1 MQPKS
6 PKEDKQSDLFRERLD
21 NILNRRHE
29 LYRLAELIDW
39 DVFEKEFGKFYA
51 AKKGRPGIPIRLM
64 VGLSYLGHTYGLSDQ
79 AVVEKW
85 VENPY
90 WQFFCGE
97 TYFQHQ
103 LPIDSSSMSRWRK
116 RIGEKGCELI
126 LAETL
131 SAGLN
136 SGAVKESSLKRI
148 NVDTTVQ
155 PKAIRYPTDSRSYNR
170 CRERLV
176 SLAQKYG
183 IKLRQS
189 YSRLG
194 PRALRKA
201 SSYAHARQF
210 KRAKKEIR
218 SLKTY
223 LGRVY
228 RDILRKILHD
238 PDLHAEFH
246 EELELTERML
256 DQQRQDKN
264 KLYSI
269 HAPEVECIAKGK
281 VHKKYEFGV
290 KVSVAT
296 TSRDNFV
303 VGMQALPGNPFDG
316 HTLAGALDQVSRL
329 TGVVPERCYV
339 DRGYRGHDVKKT
351 SVFISGQRRGV
362 TPTIRKELKRRSAV
376 EPIIGH
382 MKEDGKLGRN
392 WLKGSLGDKINALLC
407 GAGHNLRII
416 LRKLKELL
424 SFFVLIFLSG
434 ENRKKNTCQT
444 SEINWAI
451 YV

>member
-1 MQPKS
+1 MQPSSK
-6 PKEDKQSDLFRERLD
+6 KDDLRLDFFRERLE
-21 NILNRRHE
+21 NILNRNHE
-29 LYRLAELIDW
+29 LYRLAGLISW
-39 DVFEKEFGKFYA
+39 DVFEQEFGIFYSA
-51 AKKGRPGIPIRLM
+51 QKGRPGIPIRLM
-64 VGLSYLGHTYGLSDQ
+64 VGLTYLGHAYGLSDE
-79 AVVEKW
+79 AVVAGW

-90 WQFFCGE
+90 WQYFCGE
-97 TYFQHQ
+97 TYFQHR
-103 LPIDSSSMSRWRK
+103 LPIDSSSMSRWRN
-116 RIGEKGCELI
+116 RIGEKGCEKI

-131 SAGLN
+131 QAGLR
-136 SGAVKESSLKRI
+136 SGAVKETSLKRV

-155 PKAIRYPTDSRSYNR
+155 PKAVRYPTDSRSYNR

-176 SLAQKYG
+176 RLADKHG

-189 YSRLG
+189 YARLG

-201 SSYAHARQF
+201 FSYAHARQF

-218 SLKTY
+218 RLKTY

-228 RDILRKILHD
+228 RDILRNVLDD

-256 DQQRQDKN
+256 DQQKQDKN

-290 KVSVAT
+290 KVSVTT

-316 HTLAGALDQVSRL
+316 HTLAEALEQVNRVA
-329 TGVVPERCYV
+329 GVVPERCYV
-339 DRGYRGHDVKKT
+339 DRGYRGHGVEDS

-362 TPTIRKELKRRSAV
+362 TPTIKKELRRRSAV

-407 GAGHNLRII
+407 GAGHNMRII
-416 LRKLKELL
+416 LRKLRELL
-424 SFFVLIFLSG
+424 SFFALIFLIGKIRSQDTWQS
-434 ENRKKNTCQT
+434 N
-444 SEINWAI
+444 EIEPASCG
-451 YV
+451 

>member
-1 MQPKS
+1 MQPSSK
-6 PKEDKQSDLFRERLD
+6 KDDLRLDLFRERLE
-21 NILNRRHE
+21 NILNRNHE
-29 LYRLAELIDW
+29 LYRLAGLITW
-39 DVFEKEFGKFYA
+39 DVFEQEFGKFYS

-64 VGLSYLGHTYGLSDQ
+64 VGLTYLGHAYGLSDE
-79 AVVEKW
+79 AVVAGW

-90 WQFFCGE
+90 WQYFCGE
-97 TYFQHQ
+97 TYFQHR

-116 RIGEKGCELI
+116 RIGEKGSEKI

-131 SAGLN
+131 KAGLR
-136 SGAVKESSLKRI
+136 SGAVKETSLKRV

-155 PKAIRYPTDSRSYNR
+155 PKAVRYPTDSRSYNR

-176 SLAQKYG
+176 RLADKHG

-189 YSRLG
+189 YARLG

-218 SLKTY
+218 RLKTY

-228 RDILRKILHD
+228 RDVLRNVLDD

-256 DQQRQDKN
+256 DQQKEDKN

-316 HTLAGALDQVSRL
+316 HTLAEALEQVNRVS
-329 TGVVPERCYV
+329 GVVPERCYV
-339 DRGYRGHDVKKT
+339 DRGYRGHGVEDS

-362 TPTIRKELKRRSAV
+362 TPTIKKELRRRSAV

-407 GAGHNLRII
+407 GAGHNMRII
-416 LRKLKELL
+416 LRKLRELL
-424 SFFVLIFLSG
+424 SFFALIFQIGKLRPQDTWQS
-434 ENRKKNTCQT
+434 N
-444 SEINWAI
+444 EIELASCS
-451 YV
+451 

>member
-1 MQPKS
+1 M
-6 PKEDKQSDLFRERLD
+6 ELFRERLE
-21 NILNRRHE
+21 NILNRNHE
-29 LYRLAELIDW
+29 LYRLAGLIDW
-39 DVFEKEFGKFYA
+39 DAFETEFGAFYA

-64 VGLSYLGHTYGLSDQ
+64 AGLTYLGHAYGLSDE
-79 AVVEKW
+79 AVVAKW

-90 WQFFCGE
+90 WQYFCGE
-97 TYFQHQ
+97 TYFQHR

-116 RIGEKGCELI
+116 RIGEEGCEKI

-131 SAGLN
+131 QAGLR
-136 SGAVKESSLKRI
+136 SGAVKDSSLKRI

-155 PKAIRYPTDSRSYNR
+155 PKAVRFPTDSRSYNR

-176 SLAQKYG
+176 RLAQKYD
-183 IKLRQS
+183 IPLRQS
-189 YSRLG
+189 YARLG
-194 PRALRKA
+194 PKALRKA
-201 SSYAHARQF
+201 ASYAHARQF
-210 KRAKKEIR
+210 RRAKKEIR
-218 SLKTY
+218 RLKTY

-228 RDILRKILHD
+228 RDVLRKILHD

-256 DQQRQDKN
+256 AQQKQDKN

-316 HTLAGALDQVSRL
+316 HTLAGALNQVARL
-329 TGVVPERCYV
+329 SGVIPERCYV
-339 DRGYRGHDVKKT
+339 DRGYRGHGVESS

-362 TPTIRKELKRRSAV
+362 TPTIKKELRRRSAV
-376 EPIIGH
+376 EPVIGH

-392 WLKGSLGDKINALLC
+392 WLKGSIGDKINALLC
-407 GAGHNLRII
+407 GAGHNIRII
-416 LRKLKELL
+416 LRKLRDLISFFLLL
-424 SFFVLIFLSG
+424 SLLWKMWAV
-434 ENRKKNTCQT
+434 NTRQWHRKNLAFC
-444 SEINWAI
+444 A
-451 YV
+451 